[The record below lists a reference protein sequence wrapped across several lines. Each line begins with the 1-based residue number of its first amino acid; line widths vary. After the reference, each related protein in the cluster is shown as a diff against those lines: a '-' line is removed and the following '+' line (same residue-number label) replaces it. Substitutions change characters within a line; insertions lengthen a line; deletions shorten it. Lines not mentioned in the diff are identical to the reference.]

1 MSPDTSSIGTVHIVD
16 DDPTLR
22 KALVWLMESVGHR
35 VVAYPSAQALLDDW
49 NPGRSGCIV
58 TDMRMPDMSGI
69 ELLKHLRGEGSEIPV
84 IVISAYGTVPT
95 SVRAMKL
102 GALDFLEKPFDEQ
115 ALLDLVNNALA
126 SDRRRRSNQTDREV
140 LVKRMALLSEREN
153 EVLKSILNGT
163 GNREIARVMDI
174 SPKTVET
181 YRSRILE
188 KTKFERM
195 DALCEKIQY
204 FQVLTRDRRDPDPP
218 YK

>member
-1 MSPDTSSIGTVHIVD
+1 MSPGARNADTVHIVD
-16 DDPTLR
+16 DDPDLR

-35 VVAYPSAQALLDDW
+35 AVAYSSARAFLDEW
-49 NPGRSGCIV
+49 NPGRAGCVV

-115 ALLDLVNNALA
+115 ALLDLVNSALA
-126 SDRRRRSNQTDREV
+126 ADRRRRSNQTDREV
-140 LVKRMALLSEREN
+140 LVRRMALLSDREN
-153 EVLKSILNGT
+153 EVLKSILSGM
-163 GNREIARVMDI
+163 GNKEIARIMAI
-174 SPKTVET
+174 SPKTVDT

-188 KTKFERM
+188 KMGFERM
-195 DALCEKIQY
+195 DALCERIQY
-204 FQVLTRDRRDPDPP
+204 FQVLIGDRRDPHLP